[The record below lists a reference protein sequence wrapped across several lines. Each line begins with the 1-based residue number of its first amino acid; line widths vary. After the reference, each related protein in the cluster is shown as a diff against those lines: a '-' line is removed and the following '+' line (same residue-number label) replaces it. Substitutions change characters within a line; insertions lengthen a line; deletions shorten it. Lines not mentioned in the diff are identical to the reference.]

1 MSFKKD
7 LFIFILCVW
16 VFSQNVHLCVVSSYR
31 SSHEEE
37 PVSMSDALELELQLG
52 PHILNIQ
59 EIPSLQASAVVI
71 YIQMQFQSSSCHPT
85 LTYLFENQNQ

>member
-1 MSFKKD
+1 MCGYFPRMY
-7 LFIFILCVW
+7 ICA
-16 VFSQNVHLCVVSSYR
+16 LCVVSSYR
-31 SSHEEE
+31 SSHAEE
-37 PVSMSDALELELQLG
+37 PVSMSDALDLELQLG

-85 LTYLFENQNQ
+85 LTYLLENQNQ